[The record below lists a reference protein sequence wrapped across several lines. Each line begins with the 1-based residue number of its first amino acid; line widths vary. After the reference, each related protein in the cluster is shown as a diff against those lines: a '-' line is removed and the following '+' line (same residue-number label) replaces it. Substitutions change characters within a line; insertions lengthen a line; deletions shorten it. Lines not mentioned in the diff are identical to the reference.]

1 MTQIV
6 LHGAGR
12 MAAAIVKAARQDSSS
27 QIRAVVAPGRP
38 DWDDSIPY
46 FSSFDQL
53 PGIPEGP
60 ESRVVL
66 IDFSLPDGVATAAHW
81 CAANRVALLCGVTGL
96 QAPEMD
102 SLRLAANTTAVLWSP
117 NLSLGVNLL
126 AQLCAMA
133 ARVMKPET
141 RVSIADTHHQWKQDA
156 PSGTALMLGAA
167 IDAGRSGSVPAISY
181 SSVREGEIIGQHS
194 VTLEWP
200 GEKIV
205 LQHEALDRALFAEGA
220 LDAGR
225 WLSRQT
231 PGFYSAADWLAGRS

>member
-12 MAAAIVKAARQDSSS
+12 MAAAIVRAAKQDATLS
-27 QIRAVVAPGRP
+27 IAAVVAPARP
-38 DWDDSIPY
+38 DWDEPVAY
-46 FSSFDQL
+46 FPALDQL
-53 PGIPEGP
+53 PGNPE
-60 ESRVVL
+60 VL
-66 IDFSLPDGVATAAHW
+66 IDFSLPEGTASAAPW
-81 CAANRVALLCGVTGL
+81 CANKRVALLSGVTGL
-96 QAPEMD
+96 GAAEMD
-102 SLRLAANTTAVLWSP
+102 ALQLAARTTAVLWSP

-126 AQLCAMA
+126 ARLCTMA
-133 ARVMKPET
+133 ARMMKPGT
-141 RVSIADTHHQWKQDA
+141 HVAIADTHHQWKKDA

-167 IDAGRSGSVPAISY
+167 IDAGRECSVPAISY

-220 LDAGR
+220 LDAAR

-231 PGFYSAADWLAGRS
+231 PGFYSAADWLAGR

>member
-1 MTQIV
+1 M
-6 LHGAGR
+6 
-12 MAAAIVKAARQDSSS
+12 
-27 QIRAVVAPGRP
+27 
-38 DWDDSIPY
+38 
-46 FSSFDQL
+46 
-53 PGIPEGP
+53 
-60 ESRVVL
+60 
-66 IDFSLPDGVATAAHW
+66 IDFSLPEGVAVAAHW
-81 CAANRVALLCGVTGL
+81 CAANRVALLSGVTGL

-102 SLRLAANTTAVLWSP
+102 ALRRAANTTAVLWSP

-133 ARVMKPET
+133 GRMMKPET
-141 RVSIADTHHQWKQDA
+141 RVSIADVHHQWKQDA

-167 IDAGRSGSVPAISY
+167 IDVGRSGSVPAISY

-220 LDAGR
+220 LDAAR

-231 PGFYSAADWLAGRS
+231 PGFYSAADWLAGR

>member
-1 MTQIV
+1 MTRIA
-6 LHGAGR
+6 LYGAGR
-12 MAAAIVKAARQDSSS
+12 MAAAIVRAAKQDAT
-27 QIRAVVAPGRP
+27 IRITAVVAPARP
-38 DWDDSIPY
+38 DWNEPLAY
-46 FSSFDQL
+46 FSSLDQL
-53 PGIPEGP
+53 PGNPE
-60 ESRVVL
+60 VL
-66 IDFSLPDGVATAAHW
+66 IDFSLPEGTASAAPW
-81 CAANRVALLCGVTGL
+81 CANKRVALLSGVTGL
-96 QAPEMD
+96 GEAEMNA
-102 SLRLAANTTAVLWSP
+102 LTLAAKSCAVLWSP

-126 AQLCAMA
+126 AQLCTMA
-133 ARVMKPET
+133 ARTMKPGT

-167 IDAGRSGSVPAISY
+167 IEAGRRSSVPAISY
-181 SSVREGEIIGQHS
+181 SSVRKGEIIGQHS

-220 LDAGR
+220 LDAAR